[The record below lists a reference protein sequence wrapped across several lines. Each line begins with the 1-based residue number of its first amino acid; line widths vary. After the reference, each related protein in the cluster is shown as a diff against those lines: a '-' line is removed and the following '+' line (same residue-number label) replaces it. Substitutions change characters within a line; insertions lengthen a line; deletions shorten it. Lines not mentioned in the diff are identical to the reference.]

1 MPRRA
6 CALLCGYTT
15 QGNGMNRIATL
26 FLLVLASIGSLMA
39 QIPASKH
46 VYIVAEENHSYEH
59 LVGSSNMPYLNSLI
73 AKGALSTQFYA
84 NQHSSLPDYFWV
96 TAGQMITMNNETT
109 ATYNVDNIVRH
120 AMQLGLSYKSYAQS
134 LPYAGFAGLYSGAY
148 MKRHAPLP
156 YYTDMGN
163 SKTEMLKHVN
173 ISQLLTD
180 IQNNDLPNF
189 AFITPD
195 GNHDMHNCPS
205 GEAACEKLADAFLKS
220 YLAPL
225 LARPEFQAG
234 GDGLLIIWSDEAD
247 LSIDNRCSAT
257 VTSGC
262 GGRILVSMIGPNVKA
277 GYKSTTTYHHQ
288 NLLRTML
295 MAMGTTQNFPGAAA
309 SAVPMTDMFKTTAT
323 TAGATQI
330 NVAAPLNGSTV
341 STSMQVSATTSGT
354 KSITAMQVYVD
365 YVLKASSKGSSINTA
380 IAVSAGAHNVTVQ
393 AWDSTGGCTKKALT
407 VTAVSG
413 AAAQGIVIVSP
424 TAGTTVGSPVHVQ
437 ATSNMANIVKT
448 AVYVDDKLFTS
459 TTSTSVNTY
468 ATVAAGT
475 HSLVVQNWDSKGV
488 VTKSAAT
495 FASK

>member
-1 MPRRA
+1 MK
-6 CALLCGYTT
+6 
-15 QGNGMNRIATL
+15 RIATL
-26 FLLVLASIGSLMA
+26 SLLLLVSVGSLVA

-73 AKGALSTQFYA
+73 AKGALATQFYA

-96 TAGQMITMNNETT
+96 TAGQPITSNNDTLL
-109 ATYNVDNIVRH
+109 TYNVDNIVRH
-120 AMQLGLSYKSYAQS
+120 AMQLGLSYKSYAQT
-134 LPYAGFAGLYSGAY
+134 LPYAGYAGLYSGAY

-156 YYTDMGN
+156 YFSDMGN

-173 ISQLLTD
+173 ISQLLAD

-195 GNHDMHNCPS
+195 GNHDMHNCPN
-205 GEAACEKLADAFLKS
+205 GEAACEQTADSFLKS
-220 YLAPL
+220 YIAPL
-225 LARPEFQAG
+225 LARPEFQPG
-234 GDGLLIIWSDEAD
+234 GDGVLIIWSDEAD
-247 LSIDNRCSAT
+247 LSTDNRCSAT
-257 VTSGC
+257 VLSGC
-262 GGRILVSMIGPNVKA
+262 GGRILVSMIGPKVKV

-295 MAMGTTQNFPGAAA
+295 MAMGTTQNFPGASA
-309 SAVPMTDMFKTTAT
+309 SAVPMTDMFNTTTTTAS
-323 TAGATQI
+323 GTQI
-330 NVAAPLNGSTV
+330 SVAAPLNGSTV
-341 STSMQVSATTSGT
+341 STSMQVSATASGI
-354 KSITAMQVYVD
+354 KSITTMQVYVD
-365 YVLKASSKGSSINTA
+365 NVLKASSNGSSINTT

-393 AWDSTGGCTKKALT
+393 SWDSTGAYTKKALT

-413 AAAQGIVIVSP
+413 ASVHGIVIVSP

-448 AVYVDDKLFTS
+448 AVYVDNKLITS
-459 TTSTSVNTY
+459 TASTSVNTY
-468 ATVAAGT
+468 ATMMAGT
-475 HSLVVQNWDSKGV
+475 HSLVVQNWDSKGT